1 MRQAYLRSHHLR
13 RHSRRRLTAPFE
25 SRNLRRF
32 YPEDLEEFRSQCGGS
47 CSGNMLVFAGESL
60 SYLSQGKVPALMW
73 RAVPLTKPPKT
84 KPAPGAPPHRPA
96 MSCLFRARAMR
107 RIETQLIPMPP
118 LPPLNIRELETLTP
132 AMQKKLWPWKR
143 YGTYF
148 TAQGGKYYW
157 AAPPKMKEM
166 KIEKKDIKKG
176 FLHNKDGTVKDF

>member
-13 RHSRRRLTAPFE
+13 RHSRRGLTAPFE

-96 MSCLFRARAMR
+96 MSCLFRARASCFGLRCERLMEGLKTR
-107 RIETQLIPMPP
+107 DFPIRGRFWACFCCHLIAFGSLGFGPKSGCIDA
-118 LPPLNIRELETLTP
+118 LLNP
-132 AMQKKLWPWKR
+132 
-143 YGTYF
+143 
-148 TAQGGKYYW
+148 
-157 AAPPKMKEM
+157 
-166 KIEKKDIKKG
+166 
-176 FLHNKDGTVKDF
+176 FL